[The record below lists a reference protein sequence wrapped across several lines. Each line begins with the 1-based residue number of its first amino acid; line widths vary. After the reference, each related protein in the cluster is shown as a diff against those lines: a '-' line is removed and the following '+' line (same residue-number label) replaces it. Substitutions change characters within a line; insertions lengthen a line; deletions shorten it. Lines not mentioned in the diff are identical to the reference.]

1 MKQRPHVLGTSL
13 QGYLFSAVQSG
24 APEHTAG
31 RWEEKIEERGEGKR
45 RGEEERGRGEGKRRG
60 EEERGRGE
68 GKRRGE
74 EERGRGEGK
83 RRVEE
88 ERGEGKRRGEEENK
102 CVNSFCSC
110 IK

>member
-45 RGEEERGRGEGKRRG
+45 IGEGKRRGERGRGEGKRR
-60 EEERGRGE
+60 RGE

-74 EERGRGEGK
+74 RGRGEG
-83 RRVEE
+83 
-88 ERGEGKRRGEEENK
+88 RGEEENK